1 MRKMENEMKKV
12 IRLAIIGILS
22 LAFIFAMDVNRQVM
36 GWGPLP
42 ALVSS
47 GLGCDSN
54 TLFLIHS
61 DSTDG
66 STVFQ
71 DSGGSAT
78 CPHTITANGN
88 VHHETDQK
96 YFGATSVYFDGTT
109 DTLQVAT
116 PDTDWAFGT
125 GNFTI
130 DMWIYKAAGNMAIIG
145 NTYNTNGF
153 WHIRVVADFLVFN
166 YGVGTET
173 TTNFTITANTWTH
186 IAVERHGNNLNMF
199 KNGTI
204 STVIGDLTGINFSGL
219 ADLYIGNGF
228 GGPNDYSGYIDE
240 IRISNTA
247 RYGGVNFSVPTSSYC
262 Q

>member
-1 MRKMENEMKKV
+1 MF
-12 IRLAIIGILS
+12 RLIYILLFLLIANPVS
-22 LAFIFAMDVNRQVM
+22 ANWWAMQQRDVGSR
-36 GWGPLP
+36 
-42 ALVSS
+42 
-47 GLGCDSN
+47 CDSN

-71 DSGGSAT
+71 DSGGAAT
-78 CPHTITANGN
+78 CPHSITANGS
-88 VHHETDQK
+88 VHHEVDQK

-125 GNFTI
+125 GDFTI
-130 DMWIYKAAGNMAIIG
+130 DMWVRIAAVSVGIIG
-145 NTYNTNGF
+145 NGYNSNGF
-153 WHIRVVADFLVFN
+153 WHLRLDGSGYMIFSFGL
-166 YGVGTET
+166 GTET
-173 TTNFTITANTWTH
+173 TTNFSISTNTWTH

-204 STVIGDLTGINFSGL
+204 STVIGDLTGVNLSGL

-247 RYGGVNFSVPTSSYC
+247 RYSGVNFSVPTASYC